1 MDHTTLI
8 QTLFSPARRL
18 FQLEGEGAVGELA
31 VEAWLGR
38 EALSELSET
47 RIVAVSANARL
58 PLKSLLGAKVTLWTT
73 LADGGRIRRSG
84 LVRKAEKLGADG
96 SLARYRLTVV
106 PWLWLATQQRHSQV
120 FQNRTLA
127 DIAEQILS
135 PYAPHAVWRY
145 TAGAQQRIDALGPRE
160 HVSQYRETDYA
171 FLSRVLAE
179 AGLGFAFVEDEQ
191 APSGHALT
199 IFADSPQL
207 PEGQSASV
215 RYHRAHSQEEADAVQ
230 QLACHSRVTVP
241 GVAVVAWDGNG
252 KRTLR
257 GHAPAKLGGGAQCPE
272 PYLSVSQSVV
282 GDAAGAQR
290 LAEQLMES
298 IEARAQLFAGQGTV
312 RTFVSGTR
320 VAVSDCPHLPKQED
334 AEAAYPLLLDIVEHC
349 GLNNLAAETRAALG
363 QRLGP
368 LEAALCFDTPP
379 SAPENGPMTMGFLA
393 PGHTVERD
401 TPTASLRQS
410 AEQYGYANLFR
421 ACDAR
426 RPWRPRVVDG
436 NGARL
441 FAAPTALGVQTATV
455 VGPQGETQPGG
466 DAEHHVSPRGE
477 IRVRFPWQKGERE
490 DDRSTR
496 WVRVAQR
503 QAGAGMG
510 WQWLPRIGQ
519 EVLVKFADDDIDQPI
534 VIGALYNGQ
543 GEGGI
548 APTPGGKQAAAADAS
563 VYQQGSDTAPSAQA
577 NVAGGHAPA
586 WHGMSADQ
594 EGHRNAAALSG
605 FKSREHGGDGA
616 NQLVFDDSDNQLRT
630 QLATTVQHS
639 QLNLGHLIHQQD
651 NYRGSFRGEGFELR
665 TDGYGAIRGKAG
677 VLISTY
683 RDAQSQRPVP
693 TGDNA
698 AGIALIRQAK
708 SLTQML
714 GEGAVKHQTAALLT
728 AKDDEAPLAKLET
741 AASGMVDG
749 KGLDAAMQDAAS
761 GNKQTQGKV
770 PHPSEA
776 IVQLAGRAG
785 LAMVAGQELQ
795 MVNGKSLGM
804 VSGQDTNLAIGK
816 QARLHS
822 GQAFGIA
829 AALEK
834 AGEGDTGLKLIAGS
848 EDIDV
853 QAQHDAMKLQAKD
866 ELKVVSANMQVDFAA
881 AKRIRVAT
889 AGGASITIEGGNIT
903 VECPGAITYKS
914 AQRKFEGPVSGSYA
928 LPQFPRSSC
937 KSCLLDAMRQGAP
950 GVLV

>member
-18 FQLEGEGAVGELA
+18 FQLEGEGAIGELA

-38 EALSELSET
+38 EALSELGET

-58 PLKSLLGAKVTLWTT
+58 ALKSLLGAKVTLWTT

-171 FLSRVLAE
+171 FLSRLLAE
-179 AGLGFAFVEDEQ
+179 AGLGFAFVDDEQ

-207 PEGQSASV
+207 PEGQVSSV

-272 PYLSVSQSVV
+272 PYLSVSQSAV

-298 IEARAQLFAGQGTV
+298 IEVRAQLFAGQGTV
-312 RTFVSGTR
+312 RSFVSGTR
-320 VAVSDCPHLPKQED
+320 VAVSDCPHLPRQED
-334 AEAAYPLLLDIVEHC
+334 AEAAYPLLLEIVEHC

-368 LEAALCFDTPP
+368 LDAALCFDTPP

-401 TPTASLRQS
+401 TPTASLRQA

-441 FAAPTALGVQTATV
+441 FAAPTAIGVQTATV
-455 VGPQGETQPGG
+455 VGPQGETQPSG

-510 WQWLPRIGQ
+510 WQWLPRIG
-519 EVLVKFADDDIDQPI
+519 
-534 VIGALYNGQ
+534 
-543 GEGGI
+543 
-548 APTPGGKQAAAADAS
+548 
-563 VYQQGSDTAPSAQA
+563 
-577 NVAGGHAPA
+577 
-586 WHGMSADQ
+586 
-594 EGHRNAAALSG
+594 
-605 FKSREHGGDGA
+605 
-616 NQLVFDDSDNQLRT
+616 
-630 QLATTVQHS
+630 
-639 QLNLGHLIHQQD
+639 
-651 NYRGSFRGEGFELR
+651 
-665 TDGYGAIRGKAG
+665 
-677 VLISTY
+677 
-683 RDAQSQRPVP
+683 
-693 TGDNA
+693 
-698 AGIALIRQAK
+698 
-708 SLTQML
+708 
-714 GEGAVKHQTAALLT
+714 
-728 AKDDEAPLAKLET
+728 
-741 AASGMVDG
+741 
-749 KGLDAAMQDAAS
+749 
-761 GNKQTQGKV
+761 
-770 PHPSEA
+770 
-776 IVQLAGRAG
+776 
-785 LAMVAGQELQ
+785 
-795 MVNGKSLGM
+795 
-804 VSGQDTNLAIGK
+804 
-816 QARLHS
+816 
-822 GQAFGIA
+822 
-829 AALEK
+829 
-834 AGEGDTGLKLIAGS
+834 
-848 EDIDV
+848 
-853 QAQHDAMKLQAKD
+853 
-866 ELKVVSANMQVDFAA
+866 
-881 AKRIRVAT
+881 
-889 AGGASITIEGGNIT
+889 
-903 VECPGAITYKS
+903 
-914 AQRKFEGPVSGSYA
+914 
-928 LPQFPRSSC
+928 
-937 KSCLLDAMRQGAP
+937 
-950 GVLV
+950 